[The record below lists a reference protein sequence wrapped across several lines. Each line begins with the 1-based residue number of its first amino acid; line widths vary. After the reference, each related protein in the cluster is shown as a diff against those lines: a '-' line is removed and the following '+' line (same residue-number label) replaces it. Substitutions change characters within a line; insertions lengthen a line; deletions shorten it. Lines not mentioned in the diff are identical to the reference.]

1 MGRRRGMKWTQ
12 SWSKSL
18 QNVCKLL
25 CKFMIKQNLV
35 SFFVK
40 YLEEV
45 KVQYLRKQ
53 KTHSNI
59 KMQLVRWVIHFPVNP
74 HREDSLF
81 CNASLHNHRET
92 HRVPMSSWPGS
103 DNRHLPLSPLV
114 WPLPGVPSQGAMTA
128 LITHHSPHVTLIAS
142 SSQGRQSTNRSG
154 DKKIWTDFVFTC
166 FCLLTLSDP
175 ASVKVDKKPIEMNAC
190 LLYLQSQEVKKEV

>member
-1 MGRRRGMKWTQ
+1 MVFKMGRRGMKWTQ

-81 CNASLHNHRET
+81 CNASLHNQRNT
-92 HRVPMSSWPGS
+92 PCSRVIMAGEWQQTSP
-103 DNRHLPLSPLV
+103 PLSP
-114 WPLPGVPSQGAMTA
+114 GVATPRCPHTGGDDSPDHSSLASCHSHH
-128 LITHHSPHVTLIAS
+128 LIITRETI
-142 SSQGRQSTNRSG
+142 
-154 DKKIWTDFVFTC
+154 DKQIRW
-166 FCLLTLSDP
+166 
-175 ASVKVDKKPIEMNAC
+175 
-190 LLYLQSQEVKKEV
+190 

>member
-1 MGRRRGMKWTQ
+1 MVSWMGRRRGMKWTQ

-59 KMQLVRWVIHFPVNP
+59 KMQLVRWVIHFPVNTETP
-74 HREDSLF
+74 VYSAMQA
-81 CNASLHNHRET
+81 CIIRET
-92 HRVPMSSWPGS
+92 HSCHHGRGVTSDISPGGPWCGHS
-103 DNRHLPLSPLV
+103 PVSPHRRWWQPLI
-114 WPLPGVPSQGAMTA
+114 T
-128 LITHHSPHVTLIAS
+128 LITHHSAHVTLIAPS
-142 SSQGRQSTNRSG
+142 SRETI
-154 DKKIWTDFVFTC
+154 DKQIRW
-166 FCLLTLSDP
+166 
-175 ASVKVDKKPIEMNAC
+175 
-190 LLYLQSQEVKKEV
+190 